1 MLLEAVSERFGM
13 VSSDL
18 IRRINVI
25 ESNETLRMLFKHTF
39 RVGSLDEF
47 QEQVHRATDN

>member
-1 MLLEAVSERFGM
+1 
-13 VSSDL
+13 
-18 IRRINVI
+18 
-25 ESNETLRMLFKHTF
+25 MLFKHTF